1 MGRKRRK
8 ILASKRLEVDPSP
21 ADLARFMAKTK
32 RGAVPKGF
40 STPCLEW
47 TAGTDPDG
55 YPRFKFQGKNLLG
68 HRFIYAAEVG
78 PIAARHDVDHCCA
91 NRRCVNTDHL
101 EQKPPSENR
110 PEGRWR
116 GHWEGEVA

>member
-8 ILASKRLEVDPSP
+8 ILAAKRLEVDPSP
-21 ADLARFMAKTK
+21 ADLARFQAKTK
-32 RGAVPKGF
+32 RGDVPPGF
-40 STPCLEW
+40 QTPCLQW
-47 TAGTDPDG
+47 TAGTDADG
-55 YPRFKFQGKNLLG
+55 YGRFWFAGANVLA
-68 HRFIYAAEVG
+68 HRFVYAAEVG
-78 PIAARHDVDHCCA
+78 PIEANHDIDHGCA

-101 EQKPPSENR
+101 EQKPPAENR

>member
-8 ILASKRLEVDPSP
+8 ILAAKELEIDPS
-21 ADLARFMAKTK
+21 DKDRARFFAKTRTGK
-32 RGAVPKGF
+32 IPDGF
-40 STPCLEW
+40 TTPCLEW
-47 TAGTDPDG
+47 RAGTDSDG
-55 YPRFKFQGKNLLG
+55 YGRFWFRGVNMLA
-68 HRFIYAAEVG
+68 HRFAYAADVG
-78 PIAARHDVDHCCA
+78 PIAARHDVDHLCT

-101 EQKPPSENR
+101 EQKPPAENR